1 MRGKVCFLR
10 FLKLPHRITPAYAGK
25 RYLSRYLCS
34 RYWDHP
40 RICGEKCV
48 GYFGRQ
54 SEVGIT
60 PAYAGKSIFT
70 ISCRSR
76 FRDHPR
82 ICGEKKSFQT
92 HGVLRPGSPPHMR
105 GKVFFLRFLVF
116 LGRITPAY
124 AGKSARIASG
134 SWSNW
139 DHPRICGEKRAAAPR
154 CTGSGDHP
162 RICGEKSK
170 PTKALA

>member
-1 MRGKVCFLR
+1 MGSPPHMRGKVCFLR

-82 ICGEKKSFQT
+82 ICGEKLYS
-92 HGVLRPGSPPHMR
+92 GSNRLPGSGSPPHMR
-105 GKVFFLRFLVF
+105 GKD
-116 LGRITPAY
+116 GTTWHIQQHTGITPAY
-124 AGKSARIASG
+124 AGKSLLQGLRQVALR
-134 SWSNW
+134 
-139 DHPRICGEKRAAAPR
+139 DHPRICGEK
-154 CTGSGDHP
+154 
-162 RICGEKSK
+162 
-170 PTKALA
+170 TKKIP